1 MHVRHTC
8 CNQHKNEQN
17 DGTKAQAIIYLVY
30 SVRCGTRRRSKNLK
44 LLYHHCFCKK
54 KTSTHVNSD
63 FDQIGTLGN
72 KKGGKK
78 RAKSRYGISADNE
91 ALFMLNYIT
100 VLAMTQYVT

>member
-1 MHVRHTC
+1 MRYKKKIQEFEITISSLFL
-8 CNQHKNEQN
+8 Q
-17 DGTKAQAIIYLVY
+17 
-30 SVRCGTRRRSKNLK
+30 
-44 LLYHHCFCKK
+44 K